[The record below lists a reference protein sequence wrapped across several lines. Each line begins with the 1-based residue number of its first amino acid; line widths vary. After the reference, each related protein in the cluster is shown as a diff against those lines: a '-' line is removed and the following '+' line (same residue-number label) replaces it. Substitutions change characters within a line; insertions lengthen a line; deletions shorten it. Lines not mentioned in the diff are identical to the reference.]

1 MNIVQAEENLKK
13 ITAKLSKEKVELWL
27 FALTL
32 NTSRDK
38 VKEEI
43 I

>member
-1 MNIVQAEENLKK
+1 MKVRPSVKKSVQ
-13 ITAKLSKEKVELWL
+13 TAKLSKEKVELWL